1 MIRKAIAITGVLT
14 MVAVVP
20 VIAQQTNEE
29 KVICELAAKNCLN
42 KVEILQKRV
51 KKLKA
56 EIKKGSAKYSAED
69 LKKLDQKLNE
79 TQELLDTMEGKA
91 PAPAK

>member
-1 MIRKAIAITGVLT
+1 MRKRAILLLGALMMSAT
-14 MVAVVP
+14 VP
-20 VIAQQTNEE
+20 ALAQQTNEE
-29 KVICELAAKNCLN
+29 KVICEIAAKNCLN

-79 TQELLDTMEGKA
+79 TQELLDKMEGKA
-91 PAPAK
+91 PAK